1 MKKLLALVSI
11 LWAANS
17 MALELVIGEERLE
30 PGLVF
35 IFEGAIKDHVQP
47 AGLLH
52 LKEHETHVHIE
63 ARVNWDTKNTP
74 QGTPSGGFVPYLH
87 ITSRVINQK
96 TGLSTFID
104 VVPHINLVDNF
115 HYARNITLPGSIDD
129 KYTVT
134 FNIIPPAHTELA
146 IHRDWLN
153 TYGKNLSKEQSYTY
167 KDVDFSEI
175 ARASR
180 TTK

>member
-1 MKKLLALVSI
+1 MSI

-63 ARVNWDTKNTP
+63 ARANWDTKNTP
-74 QGTPSGGFVPYLH
+74 KGT
-87 ITSRVINQK
+87 QK

-167 KDVDFSEI
+167 KDVDFSDI
-175 ARASR
+175 ARATR
-180 TTK
+180 TKK

>member
-1 MKKLLALVSI
+1 MKKLLAFLP
-11 LWAANS
+11 LFLAANS
-17 MALELVIGEERLE
+17 IALELVIGEERLE

-35 IFEGAIKDHVQP
+35 IFEGAVKDHVQP
-47 AGLLH
+47 SGSLH
-52 LKEHETHVHIE
+52 LKENETHVHIE
-63 ARVNWDTKNTP
+63 ARANWDTKNTP
-74 QGTPSGGFVPYLH
+74 KGTPSGGFIPYLH
-87 ITSRVINQK
+87 ITARVVNQK

-134 FNIIPPAHTELA
+134 FNIIPPTHTELA
-146 IHRDWLN
+146 IHRDWLD
-153 TYGKNLSKEQSYTY
+153 TYGNNLSKEQSYTY
-167 KDVDFSEI
+167 TSVDFSEI

-180 TTK
+180 TKN